1 MENAMYK
8 LIESDKYDLRLQVC
22 NVVEK
27 ANNLNRTLASEW
39 PDLDGY
45 QLNAY
50 DRLVEEMEEL
60 ESMFKHIRNRRKT
73 A

>member
-1 MENAMYK
+1 MHYK

-27 ANNLNRTLASEW
+27 ANNLNRTLANEW

-45 QLNAY
+45 QLNAF
-50 DRLVEEMEEL
+50 DNLVGEMEEL
-60 ESMFKHIRNRRKT
+60 VSMIEHIKSRRK
-73 A
+73 AA

>member
-1 MENAMYK
+1 MHYK

-27 ANNLNRTLASEW
+27 ANNLNRTLANEW
-39 PDLDGY
+39 PELDGY

>member
-1 MENAMYK
+1 MYK

-60 ESMFKHIRNRRKT
+60 ESMFKHIRNRRR
-73 A
+73 AA

>member
-1 MENAMYK
+1 M
-8 LIESDKYDLRLQVC
+8 C

-60 ESMFKHIRNRRKT
+60 VSMIEHIKSRRK
-73 A
+73 AA

>member
-1 MENAMYK
+1 MYYK

-60 ESMFKHIRNRRKT
+60 ESMFKHIKSRRK
-73 A
+73 AA

>member
-1 MENAMYK
+1 MYK

-39 PDLDGY
+39 PELDGY

-50 DRLVEEMEEL
+50 DRLVEEM
-60 ESMFKHIRNRRKT
+60 
-73 A
+73 

>member
-1 MENAMYK
+1 MYK

-27 ANNLNRTLASEW
+27 ANNLNRALATEW
-39 PDLDGY
+39 EYLDVY
-45 QLNAY
+45 QIQAY
-50 DRLVEEMEEL
+50 ESLIDEMVELDAMIHNI
-60 ESMFKHIRNRRKT
+60 KNRRKS

>member
-1 MENAMYK
+1 MYK

-27 ANNLNRTLASEW
+27 ANNLNRALATEW
-39 PDLDGY
+39 EYLDVY
-45 QLNAY
+45 QIQAY
-50 DRLVEEMEEL
+50 ESLIDEMVELDAMIHNIK
-60 ESMFKHIRNRRKT
+60 SRRKS

>member
-1 MENAMYK
+1 MYK

-22 NVVEK
+22 NVVER
-27 ANNLNRTLASEW
+27 ANDLSRALASEYQ
-39 PDLDGY
+39 DLDGY

-60 ESMFKHIRNRRKT
+60 VSMIEHIKSRRK
-73 A
+73 AA

>member
-1 MENAMYK
+1 MYK

-27 ANNLNRTLASEW
+27 ANNLNRALATEW
-39 PDLDGY
+39 EYLDVY
-45 QLNAY
+45 QIQAY
-50 DRLVEEMEEL
+50 ESLIDEMVEL
-60 ESMFKHIRNRRKT
+60 EAMIHNVKKRGKV

>member
-1 MENAMYK
+1 MYK

-27 ANNLNRTLASEW
+27 ANNLNRALATEW
-39 PDLDGY
+39 EYLDVY
-45 QLNAY
+45 QIQAY
-50 DRLVEEMEEL
+50 ESLIDEMVEL
-60 ESMFKHIRNRRKT
+60 EAMIYNVKKRGKV

>member
-1 MENAMYK
+1 MYK

-27 ANNLNRTLASEW
+27 ANNLSRTLASEW
-39 PDLDGY
+39 PDLDDY

-60 ESMFKHIRNRRKT
+60 VSMIEHIKSRRE
-73 A
+73 AA

>member
-1 MENAMYK
+1 MHYQ

-39 PDLDGY
+39 PELDGY
-45 QLNAY
+45 ELNAY

-60 ESMFKHIRNRRKT
+60 ESMFNHIKSRRK
-73 A
+73 AA

>member
-1 MENAMYK
+1 MIK

-22 NVVEK
+22 NVVET

-60 ESMFKHIRNRRKT
+60 VSIIEHIKSRRK
-73 A
+73 AA

>member
-1 MENAMYK
+1 MYK

>member
-1 MENAMYK
+1 MYYK
-8 LIESDKYDLRLQVC
+8 LIESDKYDLRMQVC
-22 NVVEK
+22 NVVET

-45 QLNAY
+45 QLNAFA
-50 DRLVEEMEEL
+50 RLQKEMEEL

>member
-1 MENAMYK
+1 MIK
-8 LIESDKYDLRLQVC
+8 LIESDKYDLLMQVC

-39 PDLDGY
+39 PYLDSY

-50 DRLVEEMEEL
+50 DNLVGEMEEL
-60 ESMFKHIRNRRKT
+60 VQMFEHIKSRRK
-73 A
+73 AA

>member
-1 MENAMYK
+1 MYYK

-27 ANNLNRTLASEW
+27 ANNLNRTLANEW

-60 ESMFKHIRNRRKT
+60 VSMIEHIKSRRK
-73 A
+73 AA